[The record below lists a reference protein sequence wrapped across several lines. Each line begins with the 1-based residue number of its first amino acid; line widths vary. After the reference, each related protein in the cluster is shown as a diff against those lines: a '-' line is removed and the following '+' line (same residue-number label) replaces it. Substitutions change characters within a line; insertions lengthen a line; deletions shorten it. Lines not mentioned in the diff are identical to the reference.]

1 MPKHIEVPHAA
12 LTPDALEGLVDE
24 FITRE
29 GTDYGDRE
37 FSLEQKR
44 ASVLSQLTRGVV
56 TIVFDLEAEAT
67 TLVTRDELVQLL
79 RAEVND

>member
-12 LTPDALEGLVDE
+12 LSQVALEGLVDE

-37 FSLEQKR
+37 YSLDSKR
-44 ASVLSQLTRGVV
+44 ASVLRQLTQGAVA
-56 TIVFDLEAEAT
+56 IVFDLEAEAT
-67 TLVTRDELVQLL
+67 TLVTRDELAQLL
-79 RAEVND
+79 RSDEQD